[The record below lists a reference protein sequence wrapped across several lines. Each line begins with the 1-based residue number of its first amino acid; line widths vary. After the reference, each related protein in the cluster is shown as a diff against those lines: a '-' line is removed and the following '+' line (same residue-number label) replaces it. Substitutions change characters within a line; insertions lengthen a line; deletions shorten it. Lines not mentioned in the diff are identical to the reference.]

1 MNIAIMGAGLSGLA
15 CAITLEKN
23 GIRPTIYEKRD
34 KIGDRFVNGETLMS
48 IFSGPSQD
56 SIATL
61 ADKYGIFLNPT
72 AHIRR
77 IKIFSKEETAEI
89 KTPLGF
95 INIRGRDEKSFESH
109 LAKQVQSSIQFNSVK
124 TYEQLLQEHTHVV
137 MATGDG
143 AYVKAL
149 GNFSED
155 LTVSIKGATIEGSF
169 DSNTVMA
176 WLDYELAPFGYCF
189 FIPFSEKEG
198 SLSVAIPDL
207 LENQGVEIEVLF
219 EQLIGKLRSEWKQ
232 ELKITDQFQITH
244 YSIGICRSA
253 RIGNTFFIGNC
264 FGTMMPFMGFGQYCS
279 LLSGVFA
286 AFDLCGKGNYQ
297 ELMQPLRSSY
307 ENSLILRRGM
317 EQLTNRGIDSII
329 RGLDGYWG
337 EKLFQTKVFDPLKV
351 ASYLLRP
358 YIYLKKG
365 VSQF

>member
-1 MNIAIMGAGLSGLA
+1 MDIAIMGAGLSGLA
-15 CAITLEKN
+15 CALTLEKN
-23 GIRPTIYEKRD
+23 GIRPTIYEKRN
-34 KIGDRFVNGETLMS
+34 KVGDRFVNGETLMS
-48 IFSGPSQD
+48 IFSRPSHD
-56 SIATL
+56 LIATL
-61 ADKYGIFLNPT
+61 ADTYGIYLNPT

-77 IKIFSKEETAEI
+77 IRIFSKEESAEI

-95 INIRGRDEKSFESH
+95 INIRGREDKSFEVH
-109 LAKQVQSSIQFNSVK
+109 LAKQIQSNIRFNSDK
-124 TYEQLLQEHTHVV
+124 TYDQLLQEHTHVV

-143 AYVKAL
+143 AYVKEL
-149 GNFSED
+149 DNFRED

-169 DSNTVMA
+169 DRNTVMA
-176 WLDYELAPFGYCF
+176 WLDYDLAPFGYCF
-189 FIPFSEKEG
+189 FIPFSENEG

-207 LENQGVEIEVLF
+207 LENQGVDIEVLF
-219 EQLIGKLRSEWKQ
+219 EQLIGKLRSEWNQ
-232 ELKITDQFQITH
+232 ELKVTDQFKITQ

-286 AFDLCGKGNYQ
+286 ANDLCGKGNYQ
-297 ELMQPLRSSY
+297 ELMEPIRNSY
-307 ENSLILRRGM
+307 ENSLILRSAM
-317 EQLTNRGIDSII
+317 EQLTNRGIDRIV
-329 RGLDGYWG
+329 RGLHGYWG

-365 VSQF
+365 VSQS